1 MDAQPAATMTT
12 AIMNHVGRRL
22 PRTAPSHRWF
32 ATATLSPWSGATVH
46 LSVRPE
52 GRSNSVALG
61 ASDGGA
67 VPPTPRSA
75 RSLLGHGLRS
85 TTSSRRSS
93 ACDGVGDPDP
103 LDGQGNCSQT
113 PKLAAQ
119 ALPDQLV
126 TDPTGSGDRDFLIM
140 GDLNSYAMEDSIE
153 AIKGQT
159 KAPGV
164 VSGGRF
170 MHECW

>member
-1 MDAQPAATMTT
+1 MACRAADAP
-12 AIMNHVGRRL
+12 IGPL
-22 PRTAPSHRWF
+22 
-32 ATATLSPWSGATVH
+32 
-46 LSVRPE
+46 
-52 GRSNSVALG
+52 ALG
-61 ASDGGA
+61 PWVA
-67 VPPTPRSA
+67 VNHFKSKVV
-75 RSLLGHGLRS
+75 GLR
-85 TTSSRRSS
+85 RRRR
-93 ACDGVGDPDP
+93 PRP

-119 ALPDQLV
+119 ALPDRLV

-140 GDLNSYAMEDSIE
+140 GDLNSYAMEASIE